1 MRLPL
6 IAALL
11 VAAPLPAMAQ
21 DEAPDTSALAERLT
35 DPATQEQA
43 AALTGVLMRALMEMP
58 VGPLVEAMDGVAAEM
73 DMPAPPPSNIAP
85 DARLRDVVGPQGDAA
100 AMQLARRMPEM
111 METMAGM
118 AGALEGMMPRLREM
132 AQRLPRRL
140 PDAE

>member
-1 MRLPL
+1 MRLLL

-11 VAAPLPAMAQ
+11 IAAPLPAMAQ
-21 DEAPDTSALAERLT
+21 DATPEIGALAERLT

-43 AALTGVLMRALMEMP
+43 AAVTGVLMRALMEMP
-58 VGPLVEAMDGVAAEM
+58 VGPLIEAMDGVAEEM
-73 DMPAPPPSNIAP
+73 DMPASPPTIIAP

-111 METMAGM
+111 METMADM
-118 AGALEGMMPRLREM
+118 AGTLEGMMPHLREM